1 VSVLDVVRE
10 RHDLLRERRRA
21 VDELGYVDLLTEAQL
36 VEETRLLRDV
46 LAAYTAERRRVSPLE
61 RRLRAVLDEA
71 AGALDRY
78 DLVRVE
84 QALHDGLRAI
94 WDNRE

>member
-1 VSVLDVVRE
+1 MSVLDVVRE